1 MTFKLSKDQSAERI
15 ALAAELRT
23 RAATLNVAID
33 AFNREIEPL
42 CRTVAEAQARYNET
56 LERARALAASVA
68 EPAQARYDA
77 RSEGWQD
84 SKTGIRVRSWID
96 EWEMNLDKLDLDLP
110 EPLEELDP
118 DLHAGKI
125 EDAPATP
132 EELDAPVRRDV
143 SLGVRSA

>member
-15 ALAAELRT
+15 ALAADLRT

-33 AFNREIEPL
+33 AFNRGIEPL
-42 CRTVAEAQARYNET
+42 CRAVAEAQAGYNET
-56 LERARALAASVA
+56 LERTRALVAGVA
-68 EPAQARYDA
+68 EPAQAQFDA
-77 RSEGWQD
+77 RSERWQD
-84 SKTGIRVRSWID
+84 GETGTRVRSWID
-96 EWEMNLDKLDLDLP
+96 EWEMTLDDLDLDLP
-110 EPLEELDP
+110 EPLEELDL
-118 DLHAGKI
+118 DLHAGEI

>member
-1 MTFKLSKDQSAERI
+1 MTFKLSKDQAAERI

-33 AFNREIEPL
+33 AFNRGIEPL
-42 CRTVAEAQARYNET
+42 CRAVAEAQGGYNET
-56 LERARALAASVA
+56 LERAKALAAGVA
-68 EPAQARYDA
+68 EPAQAQFDA
-77 RSEGWQD
+77 RSERWQD
-84 SKTGIRVRSWID
+84 GETGTRVRSWID
-96 EWEMNLDKLDLDLP
+96 EWEMTLDDLDLDLP

-118 DLHAGKI
+118 DRHAGKI

-143 SLGVRSA
+143 SLGVRST